1 MTRLEDIDRL
11 RPMPAARLLAIW
23 RDTREQ
29 TEEPLERC
37 LLCNAQVLAEC
48 CFQGEEAAFSGA
60 EEVLEQLTGRQIEA
74 LLRRLL
80 GEDPAAEGAA
90 SVTEN
95 PAFDPERFR
104 ALKEG

>member
-1 MTRLEDIDRL
+1 MTRPEEIDRL

-48 CFQGEEAAFSGA
+48 CWQGEERAFASA
-60 EEVLEQLTGRQIEA
+60 EQVLASLTGRQMEA
-74 LLRRLL
+74 LLRRLM
-80 GEDPAAEGAA
+80 GEEPVRAPDA
-90 SVTEN
+90 EN

-104 ALKEG
+104 ALREG

>member
-1 MTRLEDIDRL
+1 MTRPEEIDRL

-48 CFQGEEAAFSGA
+48 CWRGEERAFASA
-60 EEVLEQLTGRQIEA
+60 EQVLASLTGRQMEA
-74 LLRRLL
+74 LLRRLM
-80 GEDPAAEGAA
+80 GEEPARAPEA
-90 SVTEN
+90 EN
-95 PAFDPERFR
+95 PSFDPERFR
-104 ALKEG
+104 ALREG